1 MMVYGSFYTRTA
13 TKKDVKEQNA
23 IVDELNQVIKV
34 INKSMTKFN
43 ITYTYH
49 SLAVKL
55 LSHFYYNI
63 NTI

>member
-34 INKSMTKFN
+34 VNKSMTKFK
-43 ITYTYH
+43 II
-49 SLAVKL
+49 S
-55 LSHFYYNI
+55 YNLYI
-63 NTI
+63 S